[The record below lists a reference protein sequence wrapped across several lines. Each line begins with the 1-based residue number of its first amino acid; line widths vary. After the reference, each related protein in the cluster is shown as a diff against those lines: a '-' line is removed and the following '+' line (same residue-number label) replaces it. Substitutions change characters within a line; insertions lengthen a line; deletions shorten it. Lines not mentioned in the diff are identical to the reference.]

1 MNSKTSLY
9 RMTLAIEVISSFFRA
24 VFVTIFVGTIFFVLY
39 MVYLL
44 IRGGVG
50 FAWYFDD
57 LIDVVFRPSIIIGFF
72 IGFYGVFTS
81 IKSYLGYGGGGTL
94 TRFVLGAREP
104 STREKESIHVAL
116 KQIMDGAPGDTKGF
130 SDMYIIDSPF
140 DQVNLIGTTLY
151 ISSGAAQSENSLI
164 LLAHEIGHLNQGD
177 GALILALRRLVFP
190 LFQIFIGGIR
200 DFSTNSTNKKSIPK
214 DFNAIEIY
222 YFLINKIIFLWLA
235 TLGGGLGVWLLGLP
249 WADYFRSRDYEA
261 DKFVARLGWGD
272 QLIEYLEQ
280 GKFYDTSVPYMLGWR
295 PANELRIDRLQYP
308 HKTANSKSEKDD
320 EAWAKLGRGVGR
332 LGKNLSNGFPSRS
345 RDDSGILKDNATQAP
360 PSRQAASLQQDTSS
374 PPDLEA
380 LIKSL
385 EELNKGK

>member
-1 MNSKTSLY
+1 
-9 RMTLAIEVISSFFRA
+9 
-24 VFVTIFVGTIFFVLY
+24 
-39 MVYLL
+39 MVYIL
-44 IRGGVG
+44 IQGGVGFNISNYG

-57 LIDVVFRPSIIIGFF
+57 LIDIVFRPSIIIGFF
-72 IGFYGVFTS
+72 IGFYGVVTS

-116 KQIMDGAPGDTKGF
+116 RQIIDDGPSNTTGF
-130 SDMYIIDSPF
+130 SDIFIIDSPF

-151 ISSGAAQSENSLI
+151 ISSGAVQSENLPI

-200 DFSTNSTNKKSIPK
+200 DFSTNSPNKKSAPK
-214 DFNAIEIY
+214 DFDAIELY

-295 PANELRIDRLQYP
+295 PANELRIDRLQHP
-308 HKTANSKSEKDD
+308 HKLDYRYNKSEQNN
-320 EAWAKLGRGVGR
+320 ETWTRLGRDVGG
-332 LGKNLSNGFPSRS
+332 LGKNISRSIPSRS
-345 RDDSGILKDNATQAP
+345 HNDSGIRQEQATQAP
-360 PSRQAASLQQDTSS
+360 PSEQTTPLQQDTSS

>member
-1 MNSKTSLY
+1 
-9 RMTLAIEVISSFFRA
+9 
-24 VFVTIFVGTIFFVLY
+24 
-39 MVYLL
+39 MVYIL
-44 IRGGVG
+44 ILGNVGFNISNYG

-57 LIDVVFRPSIIIGFF
+57 FIDIVVRPSIIIGFF

-116 KQIMDGAPGDTKGF
+116 KQIIDDGPDNTTGF
-130 SDMYIIDSPF
+130 SDIFIIDSPF

-151 ISSGAAQSENSLI
+151 ISSGAVQSENLLI

-295 PANELRIDRLQYP
+295 PANELRIDRLQHP
-308 HKTANSKSEKDD
+308 HKLDYRYNKSEQNN
-320 EAWAKLGRGVGR
+320 EAWAKLGRDVGR
-332 LGKNLSNGFPSRS
+332 LGKNISSSFPSRS
-345 RDDSGILKDNATQAP
+345 QNDSGIRKDKATQAP
-360 PSRQAASLQQDTSS
+360 PSGQTIPLQQDTSS
-374 PPDLEA
+374 PPDLDS